1 MALWIGL
8 GIVGLVILGGI
19 LIYNSLVSL
28 RVRSDEAW
36 ADIETQLKRRHDLIP
51 NLVEAVKGYMG
62 HERGVLEKVTELR
75 GTAIGAT
82 GPVAAAQAEGQLT
95 QALRSL
101 FAVAENYPQL
111 RASENFMNLQQ
122 TLGQIEEQLQ
132 LSRRYYNAVVRD
144 LNTKIQSFPSN
155 IVASMFKFILREFF
169 ELETPEEG
177 RPVQV
182 RF

>member
-8 GIVGLVILGGI
+8 GIVGLAILAGI

-82 GPVAAAQAEGQLT
+82 GPAAAAQAEGQLT

-155 IVASMFKFILREFF
+155 IVASIFKFILREFF

>member
-8 GIVGLVILGGI
+8 GIVGLVILAGI

-155 IVASMFKFILREFF
+155 IVASMFRFILREFF

>member
-8 GIVGLVILGGI
+8 GIVGLVILAGI

-82 GPVAAAQAEGQLT
+82 GPAAAAQAEGQLT

-144 LNTKIQSFPSN
+144 LNTRIQSFPSN
-155 IVASMFKFILREFF
+155 IVASMFRFILREFF